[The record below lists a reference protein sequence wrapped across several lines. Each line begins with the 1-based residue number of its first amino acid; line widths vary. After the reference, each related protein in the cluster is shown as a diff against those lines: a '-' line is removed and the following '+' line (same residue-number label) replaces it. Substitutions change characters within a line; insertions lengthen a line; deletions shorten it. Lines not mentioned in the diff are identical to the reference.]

1 MKLALQQ
8 TASVIGEVTRN
19 MTWGT
24 GVGLGRANT
33 FDSKAW
39 PGKNLLGKLLKVIKS
54 GLSA

>member
-8 TASVIGEVTRN
+8 AASVIGEATRN

-24 GVGLGRANT
+24 GVGLGRVNT

-39 PGKNLLGKLLKVIKS
+39 PGKNLLGKLLKDIKS

>member
-8 TASVIGEVTRN
+8 AASVFGETTRN
-19 MTWGT
+19 MTW
-24 GVGLGRANT
+24 VGLGWVNT

-39 PGKNLLGKLLKVIKS
+39 PGKNLFCKLLNHIKS